1 MRRAMI
7 QHLQLSLLLLILGVS
22 ASALA
27 NPNDYPEFAQK
38 KVDDDISVTFVTP
51 EEVKQRLDAGTP
63 QTLVDVRKSNSFK
76 RRHLPKAV
84 SIPLRSFPERYAEI
98 PRDIPVVLY

>member
-1 MRRAMI
+1 MRRAMM
-7 QHLQLSLLLLILGVS
+7 QRMQFSLLFLILGIS

-38 KVDDDISVTFVTP
+38 KVDDDIAVTFVTA
-51 EEVKQRLDAGTP
+51 EEVKQHLDAGAP
-63 QTLVDVRKSNSFK
+63 QTLVDVRKSSSFE

-98 PRDIPVVLY
+98 PRDTQVVLY